1 MSGSTAALRTELP
14 PTSSCFSQRSWFSL
28 ADRPVGVGLN
38 LALTHGASHEPPSVN
53 DAILRP
59 SAKEKKKKVYC
70 SGQPRGCGG
79 VSHCGSALP
88 RSSPETATALA
99 VAVSGS
105 GADSVRR
112 ARRRCRAH
120 HVRRWELHAR
130 PRSCVSPSPYLHISS
145 HVCAPRLRTAVR
157 NTRIVP
163 ARRYV
168 NAKVES
174 KRMLSPRRVRQR

>member
-59 SAKEKKKKVYC
+59 SAKEKKKSLLQRAAPRLRRRFPLRVGPAPLI
-70 SGQPRGCGG
+70 SGDRHG
-79 VSHCGSALP
+79 
-88 RSSPETATALA
+88 
-99 VAVSGS
+99 
-105 GADSVRR
+105 
-112 ARRRCRAH
+112 ARRCGVGLWRGQRPP
-120 HVRRWELHAR
+120 RHAR

-174 KRMLSPRRVRQR
+174 KRVLSPRRVRQR